1 VTSEAPAGTHRPPQ
15 RPLPARAALTLFLL
29 AAGPAAAAA
38 QDAGCD
44 QGEQEV
50 LQLEFRGNAAFP
62 DRLLALKI
70 STTPSSWGRR
80 FLRVGGERRCLDEQ
94 ELERDV
100 LRLRTYYRSR
110 GYYDAAVSSE
120 VQQQGED
127 AVRVVFSILEGE
139 PVRIDS
145 LAVTGIS
152 GLPAADREAVAGAL
166 TLRRRDPFDRE
177 RIDSTLATMRSRLWN
192 RGYPRADVFRSYEVR
207 TADRTAT
214 LEIAVVPGSR
224 ARLLAPTLIVHPAD
238 GRAQQISD
246 AAVRR
251 ITGLS
256 EGDLY
261 RENQLLA
268 AQRAL
273 FQTGAYRF
281 VDVRIAPDPLQPTS
295 DSLILVEI
303 ELREDLMR
311 QIDAEVGWATLDC
324 FRARGVYT
332 DKSLFGDARRLDVTG
347 QTSKIGYGYPLSFAR
362 GLCRRDILD
371 RDVFS
376 DTLNYFVGATLRQP
390 RLFGTPFTPTLS
402 LYRERRGEYLAYLRS
417 TQIGADL
424 AATRSIGRGT
434 TLRIGYT
441 YEFGRTV
448 AEPAL
453 LCAVFSRCD
462 EQSQFE
468 ITARNR
474 PLAVAGAAVTRI
486 RTDNPLDPQ
495 RGSVMRAELRRSS
508 ELLGSAREVQ
518 FNKVWM
524 DGSVF
529 TPLGGGVLSAR
540 VRLGLVLGE
549 SFRLDAPGRFIPP
562 QERLYAGGAGSVRG
576 FQQNELG
583 ALVYITSRYDTLSSG
598 GIVTFADTAS
608 GTRPER
614 VVPAGGNSLVVGNLE
629 YRFRNR
635 WFPTLVQH
643 SFFADVGEVWNR
655 GGWREG
661 LGFEGLKWTPG
672 AGLRVFTPVG
682 PMQMNVAYNPYTRP
696 AGPAYFD
703 APVDRQTG
711 RAPLYCVSPGNAIP
725 VELDPEGGPARQLGA
740 VACPATYVPQGSRSF
755 LRRLTFTFSIGPEF

>member
-1 VTSEAPAGTHRPPQ
+1 VTRSLRTLLRTPKCRSPLTLLILIAACTILLATPAG
-15 RPLPARAALTLFLL
+15 
-29 AAGPAAAAA
+29 A
-38 QDAGCD
+38 QDAQCGLGD
-44 QGEQEV
+44 QEV
-50 LQLEFRGNAAFP
+50 IQLDFRGNRAFS
-62 DRLLALKI
+62 DRVLASKI

-80 FLRVGGERRCLDEQ
+80 ILRLGGDRRCIDSAEVD
-94 ELERDV
+94 RDV

-110 GYYDAAVSSE
+110 GYYEAQVRSE
-120 VQQQGED
+120 VIQHDDD
-127 AVRVVFSILEGE
+127 AVRVVFEIVEGL
-139 PVRIDS
+139 PIRIDS
-145 LAVTGIS
+145 LVVDGAAE
-152 GLPAADREAVAGAL
+152 LPQADREAVLAGL
-166 TLRRRDPFDRE
+166 DVRVGDPFDRE
-177 RIDSTLATMRSRLWN
+177 RLDSTVAAARTRLWN
-192 RGYPRADVFRSYEVR
+192 RGYPRADVLRSYEVR
-207 TADRTAT
+207 AAERSAT
-214 LEIAVVPGSR
+214 LEINLVPGR
-224 ARLLAPTLIVHPAD
+224 RTFLVQPTLIVHPAD
-238 GRAQQISD
+238 GRSQQISD

-251 ITGLS
+251 IIGFS

-281 VDVRIAPDPLQPTS
+281 VDVRIAPDSLQPLA
-295 DSLILVEI
+295 DSLIRVEI

-311 QIDAEVGWATLDC
+311 QVDAEVGWATLDC

-332 DKSLFGDARRLDVTG
+332 DKSLFGDARRLDVTA
-347 QTSKIGYGYPLSFAR
+347 QTSKIGYGHPVAFAR
-362 GLCRRDILD
+362 SLCRRDILD

-402 LYRERRGEYLAYLRS
+402 VYRERRGEYLAYLRS
-417 TQIGADL
+417 TQIGSDL

-462 EQSQFE
+462 EQSQRDM
-468 ITARNR
+468 TARYR

-486 RTDNPLDPQ
+486 RTDQPIDPQ
-495 RGSVMRAELRRSS
+495 RGTVMRAEFRRSS
-508 ELLGSAREVQ
+508 QPLGSARELQ
-518 FNKVWM
+518 FNKLWT
-524 DGSVF
+524 DGTVF
-529 TPLGGGVLSAR
+529 TPLAGGVLSAR
-540 VRLGLVLGE
+540 VRFGLVLGE
-549 SFRLDAPGRFIPP
+549 SFSLDAPGRFIPP

-583 ALVYITSRYDTLSSG
+583 ALVYITSRYDTLTNG
-598 GIVTFADTAS
+598 GQVTFADTNS
-608 GTRPER
+608 VRPER
-614 VVPAGGNSLVVGNLE
+614 VVPAGGNSLVVGNIE
-629 YRFRNR
+629 FRFRNR

-643 SFFADVGEVWNR
+643 SVFADVGEVWNR

-661 LGFEGLKWTPG
+661 LGFEHFKVTPG

-682 PMQMNVAYNPYTRP
+682 PMQMNVAYNPYSRP

-711 RAPLYCVSPGNAIP
+711 RAPLYCVSPGNQIP
-725 VELDPEGGPARQLGA
+725 VELDPEGGPARQAGA
-740 VACPATYVPQGSRSF
+740 MACPATYRPQAAAGF

>member
-1 VTSEAPAGTHRPPQ
+1 VIGDLALAVRGLSLRPPSAPTALLVALLLIL
-15 RPLPARAALTLFLL
+15 PL
-29 AAGPAAAAA
+29 AGGA
-38 QDAGCD
+38 QEPGCEP
-44 QGEQEV
+44 GEQEV
-50 LQLEFRGNAAFP
+50 LQLDFRGNAAFP
-62 DRLLALKI
+62 DRLLAPKI

-80 FLRVGGERRCLDEQ
+80 ILRVGGERRCLDPQ

-100 LRLRTYYRSR
+100 LRIRTYYRTR
-110 GYYDAAVSSE
+110 GYYEATVEA
-120 VQQQGED
+120 QLHPQGDD
-127 AVRVVFSILEGE
+127 AVRVVFAIAEG
-139 PVRIDS
+139 PPIRIDS
-145 LAVTGIS
+145 LAVTGVES
-152 GLPAADREAVAGAL
+152 LAPGDQEAVLAAVQ
-166 TLRRRDPFDRE
+166 LRVGHPFDRE
-177 RIDSTLATMRSRLWN
+177 RIDSTMAMMRTRLWN
-192 RGYPRADVFRSYEVR
+192 RGYPRADVFRSYDLR
-207 TADRTAT
+207 PADRAAS
-214 LEIAVVPGSR
+214 LELVVAPGARSR
-224 ARLLAPTLIVHPAD
+224 LVRPTLVVHPAD
-238 GRAQQISD
+238 GRSQQIND

-281 VDVRIAPDPLQPTS
+281 VDVRIAADSLQPAA

-311 QIDAEVGWATLDC
+311 QVDAEVGWATLDC

-332 DKSLFGDARRLDVTG
+332 DKSLFGDARRLDVSA
-347 QTSKIGYGYPLSFAR
+347 QTSKIGYGYPAAFAR
-362 GLCRRDILD
+362 SLCRRDILD

-390 RLFGTPFTPTLS
+390 RLFGTGFTPTLS

-417 TQIGADL
+417 TRIGADL
-424 AATRSIGRGT
+424 GATRPIGRGT

-453 LCAVFSRCD
+453 LCAVFNRCD
-462 EQSQFE
+462 DESQFE
-468 ITARNR
+468 MTARYR
-474 PLAVAGAAVTRI
+474 PLAVAGAAVTRV
-486 RTDNPLDPQ
+486 RTDHPLDPQ
-495 RGSVMRAELRRSS
+495 RGSVVRAEFRRSS
-508 ELLGSAREVQ
+508 ERLGSARELQ
-518 FNKVWM
+518 FNKLWL

-529 TPLGGGVLSAR
+529 NPLAGGVLSAR
-540 VRLGLVLGE
+540 VRFGLVLGE
-549 SFRLDAPGRFIPP
+549 MFSLDAPGRFIPP

-583 ALVYITSRYDTLSSG
+583 ALVYITSRYDTLASG
-598 GIVTFADTAS
+598 GIITFEDADAS
-608 GTRPER
+608 KRPER
-614 VVPAGGNSLVVGNLE
+614 VVPAGGNTLVVGNLE

-661 LGFEGLKWTPG
+661 LGFKQLKWTPG

-682 PMQMNVAYNPYTRP
+682 PMQMNVAYNPYHRP

-725 VELDPEGGPARQLGA
+725 VELDPEGGPARQPAAA
-740 VACPATYVPQGSRSF
+740 VCPATYVPQSPRSF
-755 LRRLTFTFSIGPEF
+755 IRRLTFTFSIGPEF